1 MKWQGRRQ
9 SDNVKDY
16 RSKGSSST
24 GMGSSGMIMNLLLLF
39 FRGGLTKTKIIIALI
54 VVAGIFILG
63 NPLDL
68 FNPSSGI
75 SSGQSTYEPTSE
87 EQKLY
92 EFVRVVMAENEDVW
106 TKLFND
112 QGATYREPSLI
123 VFNGSIQSPC
133 GGASSST
140 GPFYCPADY
149 SAYIDLSF
157 YKELS
162 KRFGAPGDFAMAYV
176 IAHEIGHHIQNLT
189 GTSSEVQQARGR
201 LNEKEYNDLSVRL
214 ELQADFYAGVWA
226 HHAQKMNNILEEG
239 DIEEALRAASAI
251 GDDNIQRQ
259 TQGYVSPES
268 FTHGTSEQR
277 VRWFKKG
284 FLTGDMNEGDTFN
297 ARSL

>member
-9 SDNVKDY
+9 SDNVRDV
-16 RSKGSSST
+16 RGQSSRGGG
-24 GMGSSGMIMNLLLLF
+24 GMSSGMIMNLVFLF
-39 FRGGLTKTKIIIALI
+39 FRGGITKTKLLIGAIILGA
-54 VVAGIFILG
+54 IFIIG

-68 FNPSSGI
+68 FSPSSGI
-75 SSGQSTYEPTSE
+75 SAGQSQYQPTAE
-87 EQKLY
+87 EEKLY
-92 EFVRVVMAENEDVW
+92 EFVKVVMADNEDVW
-106 TKLFND
+106 RKIFSE
-112 QGATYREPSLI
+112 QGATYREPTLV
-123 VFNGSIQSPC
+123 VFNRSVQSAC
-133 GGASSST
+133 GGASSAT
-140 GPFYCPADY
+140 GPFYCPADH

-157 YKELS
+157 YDQLS

-189 GTSSEVQQARGR
+189 GTSTEVQQARGR
-201 LNEKEYNDLSVRL
+201 VSQTEYNELSVRL

-226 HHAQKMNNILEEG
+226 HHAQKMNDILEEG

-251 GDDNIQRQ
+251 GDDNIQKQ
-259 TQGYVSPES
+259 TQGHVTPES

-284 FLTGDMNEGDTFN
+284 FTTGDIGQGDTFN

>member
-16 RSKGSSST
+16 RSKGSSGGG
-24 GMGSSGMIMNLLLLF
+24 GMNSGVIMNLVFLF
-39 FRGGLTKTKIIIALI
+39 FRGGITKTKLLIGAIVLGAVFII
-54 VVAGIFILG
+54 G

-68 FNPSSGI
+68 FSPSSGI

-87 EQKLY
+87 EEKLY
-92 EFVRVVMAENEDVW
+92 EFVKVVMADNEDVW
-106 TKLFND
+106 TKLFRE
-112 QGATYREPSLI
+112 QGATYREPKLI
-123 VFNGSIQSPC
+123 VFNGSIQSAC

-157 YKELS
+157 YQELS

-189 GTSSEVQQARGR
+189 GTSSQVQQARGR
-201 LNEKEYNDLSVRL
+201 LNEKDYNDLSVRL

-226 HHAQKMNNILEEG
+226 HHAQKMNDILEEG

-251 GDDNIQRQ
+251 GDDNIQKQ

-284 FLTGDMNEGDTFN
+284 FLTGDMGEGDTFN
-297 ARSL
+297 ARTL